1 MAQIALPRQQ
11 VTQVPQST
19 AVGSPL
25 YQRRRSNA
33 GSVELL
39 PNPDFTFPQRA
50 PDSLLHDDSAPAPNA
65 LPKMLQQVPSGRRGS
80 SHALR
85 QKSVSALPDFS
96 FNPAGP
102 QKQPTTTPPHSPM
115 VSPTTPSRPVGH
127 RRGGSE
133 FIGGDG
139 KTGGAA
145 TLLSSS
151 PTKSDGMMAAAANLR
166 PGPPAGRR
174 GHAHRRSGAI
184 SSHDLSAIM
193 RPAES
198 NPHPR
203 AGSAPVTPLEGD
215 QFIFGHSVNK
225 SISQPSLRDT
235 GFFPDDPNSS
245 PRRPPSRARVGFSD
259 KVEYIRPLST
269 ISSET
274 ETSLS
279 TIRGHSAT
287 GSLSSIVSAGTSSP
301 ASARSRP
308 SLGTTMEND
317 GRPSTAGAVLDMYN
331 HKPAGFGSDV
341 FNRKRPMSAV
351 SPTSPDSTAIP
362 PSPQILAKRRGFFRF
377 ESRRNDTAVTSLP
390 TSASDPALSA
400 SLESPLSS
408 PLTEDESVVDCSDKS
423 KSVSR
428 KSHRKPRKVKSWA
441 NSIISRKGKKSM
453 KSKRKAQLTPQE
465 TLDVEDSSDSSDFDF
480 EANFDV
486 DNTVTIV
493 NEDDAPA
500 RKPEPSIASWKP
512 RELTRVNSD
521 TMNPVI
527 DLDAALGPFNTPH
540 GASPRNQQR
549 GFGAHRRAMHSA
561 GGLQQNHRRT
571 ESAPELVPFELRA
584 TAVGTTSA
592 MADVFEEEEP
602 EDDSTDK
609 GLNSPSSSKEEEDEE
624 VEEPKIQVV
633 EAAETQSGPAINWNF
648 NDGLGIKRS
657 ERTRVEPDTEPL
669 SPLQVPRPFS
679 NGNGS
684 QQSLHVSPVEV
695 VEDYEEPRTSSL
707 THSSD
712 STVTPQ
718 LSVHEVKEA
727 QPIMKIPLPLP
738 EQSLRTPDTFA
749 SSFSSPDFRSSQASL
764 DTPRLGTAASS
775 VTDYRAMP
783 SPHFGEPGPELRVS
797 VDDVPS
803 LSSSRS
809 TMTNHFPL
817 MSPRRPGERSSSLCS
832 APSEIEQRRR
842 KRSSIASLS
851 RLINSSSFGEKSKLS
866 IEQRPHSEYLE
877 PAKDSKKKH
886 KRLSKLMQFWKPKDS
901 SRI

>member
-1 MAQIALPRQQ
+1 MSLQA
-11 VTQVPQST
+11 
-19 AVGSPL
+19 
-25 YQRRRSNA
+25 
-33 GSVELL
+33 
-39 PNPDFTFPQRA
+39 FPA
-50 PDSLLHDDSAPAPNA
+50 
-65 LPKMLQQVPSGRRGS
+65 GRRGS
-80 SHALR
+80 AHALR

-96 FNPAGP
+96 FNPAGAAKP
-102 QKQPTTTPPHSPM
+102 ATTTPPQSPL

-139 KTGGAA
+139 KPGGAP

-151 PTKSDGMMAAAANLR
+151 PTKSDSLMPAAANLR

-184 SSHDLSAIM
+184 SSHDLSTIM
-193 RPAES
+193 RPAEPI
-198 NPHPR
+198 PHPR

-215 QFIFGHSVNK
+215 QFVFGHSVNK

-259 KVEYIRPLST
+259 KVEYISSIRPLST

-274 ETSLS
+274 ETSQS
-279 TIRGHSAT
+279 TFRGHSAT

-301 ASARSRP
+301 ASNRSRP
-308 SLGTTMEND
+308 YLSTTMENE
-317 GRPSTAGAVLDMYN
+317 GRPSTAGAVLDMSK
-331 HKPAGFGSDV
+331 HKSTGFGGDV
-341 FNRKRPMSAV
+341 FNRKRPVSAI
-351 SPTSPDSTAIP
+351 SPTSPDTMTAP
-362 PSPQILAKRRGFFRF
+362 PSPQVLAKRRGFFRF
-377 ESRRNDTAVTSLP
+377 DPRRNDPAVPSLH

-408 PLTEDESVVDCSDKS
+408 PMTEDCNSLDSSEKS

-428 KSHRKPRKVKSWA
+428 KTHRKPRKVKSWA
-441 NSIISRKGKKSM
+441 NSIISRKGKHGM
-453 KSKRKAQLTPQE
+453 KSKKRAQTPPQE
-465 TLDVEDSSDSSDFDF
+465 EADVEDSSESDDLDF

-493 NEDDAPA
+493 TASEDEVPA
-500 RKPEPSIASWKP
+500 RKLESSIASWKP
-512 RELTRVNSD
+512 RELKRVDSD
-521 TMNPVI
+521 IMNQVI
-527 DLDAALGPFNTPH
+527 DLDAALGPFNTPQ
-540 GASPRNQQR
+540 GTNSRGQR
-549 GFGAHRRAMHSA
+549 GGFGAHRRAMHSA
-561 GGLQQNHRRT
+561 GGLVQNHRRT
-571 ESAPELVPFELRA
+571 ESAPELVPFELRP
-584 TAVGTTSA
+584 TAIGATSA

-602 EDDSTDK
+602 EDDSISK
-609 GLNSPSSSKEEEDEE
+609 KELNSPTSFKEEIEEE
-624 VEEPKIQVV
+624 VEEPKIEVV
-633 EAAETQSGPAINWNF
+633 ETVETQSGPSINWSF
-648 NDGLGIKRS
+648 NDGLGINRAEKG
-657 ERTRVEPDTEPL
+657 RTKDDSEPL
-669 SPLQVPRPFS
+669 SPLQVPNPIP

-684 QQSLHVSPVEV
+684 KQSLQISPVEV

-718 LSVHEVKEA
+718 LSVDEPKES
-727 QPIMKIPLPLP
+727 QPIMKLPLPLP

-764 DTPRLGTAASS
+764 DTPRLGTASS
-775 VTDYRAMP
+775 SITDYRAMP
-783 SPHFGEPGPELRVS
+783 SPHFGEPGPEMRVS

-803 LSSSRS
+803 LTSSRS

-877 PAKDSKKKH
+877 PAKESKKKH
-886 KRLSKLMQFWKPKDS
+886 KRLSKLMQFWKSKDS
-901 SRI
+901 SRT